1 MPVRIRPLTPADVP
15 EVLRLNE
22 ASVHHLAPLDAEG
35 AGWFLEH
42 ALHAWGAEVAGSAE
56 GAALGGFVLVLAPGL
71 DYPSENYRW
80 FAERWDRFHYLDRV
94 VVDAAHRRSGI
105 GTAIYDAV
113 EGAAAAADV
122 PVLLE
127 VNAVPPNEPSLA
139 FHAARGYREVGQ
151 LEHPGGKVVSLR
163 AWRAEAPPTP
173 SPADA

>member
-1 MPVRIRPLTPADVP
+1 MPPVVRPLAPADVP
-15 EVLRLNE
+15 DVLRLNE

-35 AGWFLEH
+35 AAWFLRH
-42 ALHAWGAEVAGSAE
+42 ALHAW
-56 GAALGGFVLVLAPGL
+56 AADVDGRLAGFVLVLAPGL
-71 DYPSENYRW
+71 DYPSDNYRW
-80 FAERWDRFHYLDRV
+80 FAARWERFHYLDRV
-94 VVDAAHRRSGI
+94 VVDASHRRSGV

-113 EGAAAAADV
+113 ERAAAEADV

-163 AWRAEAPPTP
+163 AWRAEAGP
-173 SPADA
+173 SPARADA